1 MSDVKGIE
9 NLPKD
14 IKGTLMEDEC
24 NPSLLISVGAKR
36 VLTSWLLRRRKQD
49 GKEDDFTDLQEAKNS
64 SLPSSAGSSTFSFQ
78 WLSTDMPVK
87 YSVPSKKPGSIK
99 KLIGVSDTNVRCKSL
114 LPDSEALQSKVSAV
128 DKNEDDWRYLAV
140 TAFLVRHSGSRWAYL
155 FWCCC
160 VTFSNSDAYCLI
172 FLLVFISG

>member
-1 MSDVKGIE
+1 MPDVEDIE

-14 IKGTLMEDEC
+14 LKGILMEDEH

-36 VLTSWLLRRRKQD
+36 VLTSWLLRRRKPE
-49 GKEDDFTDLQEAKNS
+49 GKEDGITDLLSEEAENG

-114 LPDSEALQSKVSAV
+114 LPDKEALQSKVSAGY
-128 DKNEDDWRYLAV
+128 KNEDDWRYLAV
-140 TAFLVRHSGSRWAYL
+140 TAFLVRHSGSR
-155 FWCCC
+155 
-160 VTFSNSDAYCLI
+160 
-172 FLLVFISG
+172 

>member
-1 MSDVKGIE
+1 MSDLKDIE

-14 IKGTLMEDEC
+14 LNGILMEDEH

-36 VLTSWLLRRRKQD
+36 VLTSWLLRRRKPD
-49 GKEDDFTDLQEAKNS
+49 GIEGGVTDLRLQEAKNG

-87 YSVPSKKPGSIK
+87 CSVPSKKPGSIE
-99 KLIGVSDTNVRCKSL
+99 KLIGVRDTNVRSNPL
-114 LPDSEALQSKVSAV
+114 LPDSEALLSKGSAG

-140 TAFLVRHSGSRWAYL
+140 TAFLVRHSGSR
-155 FWCCC
+155 
-160 VTFSNSDAYCLI
+160 
-172 FLLVFISG
+172 